1 MAEIESTVKVL
12 EQTQLFRGLKRRQ
25 LEGLAQRFVERE
37 YAAGQAVVT
46 QGQGGEG
53 FFIVVSGAADAIY
66 KRADETAVT
75 LNSFGPGDFFGE
87 LAVLTDTL
95 RTASVVATKATRCIV
110 LTRWD
115 LMGLLRSDA
124 DMAVAVLQQLAAR
137 FSLALARM

>member
-1 MAEIESTVKVL
+1 MAEMGSIVNVL
-12 EQTQLFRGLKRRQ
+12 ERTQLFRGLKRRQ

-37 YAAGQAVVT
+37 YAAGQAVVS

-53 FFIVVSGAADAIY
+53 FFIVISGAADAIY
-66 KRADETAVT
+66 KRADETEVT

-87 LAVLTDTL
+87 LAVLTDSM
-95 RTASVVATKATRCIV
+95 RTASVVATKPTHCIV

-115 LMGLLRSDA
+115 LLGLLRSDA

-137 FSLALARM
+137 FSQALARM